1 MSQTTTPNKQ
11 NPIIP
16 ALKFLLFISVGLAIL
31 YFVYQNQEA
40 AYQLEC
46 TCKLE
51 STESTPCVFDTL
63 LDKIIHDF
71 QNANFFWLG
80 VVCLLF
86 MISNVSRALR
96 WNQLIEPLGYK
107 PKTFNTFFATM
118 IGYMVNLALPRAGEI
133 AKPAAVT
140 RYEKIPLDKLI
151 GTIFTDR
158 VFDVLMLL
166 VVVLIT
172 FVFQFQYLWDF
183 LFGDGIQQAGA
194 QKKCSA
200 ADTGGGLPWLW
211 ILGSMA
217 ATGLLALTIIAWKW
231 KVIKETAIAKK
242 IIGLLLNLLEGVK
255 TVFKLRRPGMFI
267 FHTLVIW
274 LMYYL
279 MLYVCFFAYEPT
291 AKLFTGSPEVA
302 LLAFTFGTFGMLIPS
317 PGGMGTYQLAV
328 TMALTIHG
336 MDDSDAFAF
345 ANIMFFTVTIFC
357 NVIFGFLAY
366 ILLPIYNR
374 DYEPQPASTTEDSE

>member
-1 MSQTTTPNKQ
+1 MSQETATKKQ
-11 NPIIP
+11 NSLISI
-16 ALKFLLFISVGLAIL
+16 LKFLLFISVGFIIL

-46 TCKLE
+46 TCKQERGE
-51 STESTPCVFDTL
+51 SCAFDTL

-86 MISNVSRALR
+86 MISNISRALR
-96 WNQLIEPLGYK
+96 WNQLIEPLGYQ

-140 RYEKIPLDKLI
+140 RYEKIPLDKLL

-158 VFDVLMLL
+158 VFDILMLL
-166 VVVLIT
+166 IVVLIT
-172 FVFQFQYLWDF
+172 FIFQFQYLWDF
-183 LFGDGIQQAGA
+183 LFGEGITQGDAP
-194 QKKCSA
+194 KCSA
-200 ADTGGGLPWLW
+200 VESGEGLPWLW
-211 ILGSMA
+211 ILGGMA
-217 ATGLLALTIIAWKW
+217 AAGFLGLLIIAWKW

-242 IIGLLLNLLEGVK
+242 IIGLLMNLLEGVK

-291 AKLFTGSPEVA
+291 AKLFATSPEVA

-345 ANIMFFTVTIFC
+345 ANIMFFTITIFC

-366 ILLPIYNR
+366 ILLPIYNKNY
-374 DYEPQPASTTEDSE
+374 DPQPATTPEDSK